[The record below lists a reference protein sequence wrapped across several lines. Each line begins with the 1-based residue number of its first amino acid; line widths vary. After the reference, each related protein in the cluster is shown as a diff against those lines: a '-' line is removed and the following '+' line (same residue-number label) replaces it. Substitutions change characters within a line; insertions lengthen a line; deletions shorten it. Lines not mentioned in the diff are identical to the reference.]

1 MVEDRN
7 RTPQPLVDNQ
17 PIVNPNGTPTQYFI
31 RWAQERQIAIEDGIS
46 AAQAEQLIVDYLAA
60 HALQAGT
67 GISITPTGSIA
78 DDPTIA
84 LDAELGDLN
93 DVDMSTAP
101 TDGQVLGY
109 DNASGKWKPVDQTGG
124 GGSGTPPTIRG
135 AVAYRFNAGSYNAVF
150 PAGTVA
156 GDVCVVAA
164 NSGWTVGTPAG
175 WTSLSNLPGSN
186 TQGATFYKILDAGD
200 IATGYVTVNFSGSYD
215 GAIGMISYDGATVT
229 GVTLINAVR
238 NGGST
243 GSVTLGMGTLA
254 ATDNVFIY
262 GGARG
267 NGAVGFS
274 TGTIGDSKQG
284 GDSSCAVGDYQPTGP
299 GLVSETVTFAADGG
313 GNYVS
318 LVLVAG
324 IPGGGGGGGT
334 PTMVQF
340 ATLRNDG
347 NITLAAAPTPGN
359 LMVLVTG
366 GFGGSIDGYVPA
378 GFALVGGFASD
389 NNNGVRCWGRVVQAG
404 DTGNYPMSASD
415 NQSAVLYEFSGA
427 LTAASMSG
435 GRLGG
440 PGGAAWAINFLPS
453 PFGKNNVVL
462 GVVENDSTVQWTVD
476 ALTGVVADNIDGTGT
491 GNHTC
496 AFVRVDQSTAG
507 PTISGTIT
515 SGGYNNPVYGL
526 FAVIG
531 D

>member
-1 MVEDRN
+1 MPDDRN

-17 PIVNPNGTPTQYFI
+17 PIVNANGTPTQYFI
-31 RWAQERQIAIEDGIS
+31 RWAQERQIAIEDGIT
-46 AAQAEQLIVDYLAA
+46 AEQAQQLIVDYLAA
-60 HALQAGT
+60 HALQEGT
-67 GISITPTGSIA
+67 GISITPSGSIA

-84 LDAELGDLN
+84 LDASLGDLN
-93 DVDMSTAP
+93 DVDFSTPP
-101 TDGQVLGY
+101 TDGQVIVW
-109 DNASGKWKPVDQTGG
+109 DDAAGKWKPADQSGG
-124 GGSGTPPTIRG
+124 GGSGTPPAIRG
-135 AVAYRFNAGSYNAVF
+135 AVAYRFSANSYNANF
-150 PAGTVA
+150 PAGAVA
-156 GDVCVVAA
+156 GDICVVGA
-164 NSGWTVGTPAG
+164 NSGWTVNTPAG
-175 WTSLSNLPGSN
+175 WTALSNLPGSN
-186 TQGATFYKILDAGD
+186 TQGAAFYKILDAAD
-200 IATGYVTVNFSGSYD
+200 ITAGYVTVTFSGSYD
-215 GAIGMISYDGATVT
+215 GAIGMIVYDGATVT
-229 GVTLINAVR
+229 AVTLINATR

-243 GSVTLGMGTLA
+243 GTVTLGMGTLA

-267 NGAVGFS
+267 NGAVTFS
-274 TGTIGDSKQG
+274 TGTVDDSQAG

-299 GLVSETVTFAADGG
+299 GIASETVTFAADGG
-313 GNYVS
+313 GNYVA

-324 IPGGGGGGGT
+324 IPGGGGGSGV
-334 PTMVQF
+334 PTMEQF

-347 NITLAAAPTPGN
+347 TVTLATAPTPGN

-404 DTGNYPMSASD
+404 DTGSYAMSASD

-427 LTAASMSG
+427 LTAAPMSG

-440 PGGAAWAINFLPS
+440 PGGSAWAINFLPS

-476 ALTGVVADNIDGTGT
+476 ALAGVTADNIDGTGT

-496 AFVRVDQSTAG
+496 AFVRVDQNVAG